1 MHPDRKDLLGLEPL
15 APEEIQEILDR
26 ARPFLPALQRPTTLP
41 QPLRG
46 RLAVNLFYEPS
57 TRTRNSFE
65 LAARRL
71 GAEVI
76 NMGAAGSSVQKGES
90 LIDTGR
96 TLDAMGADFIVIRHA
111 SSLAPELMAR
121 SVAAGVVNAGDG
133 AHEHPTQAL
142 LDLLTLQEAFGSV
155 KGLNVVIVGDI
166 LHSRVAR
173 SDLWGLT
180 KLGARVTLV
189 GPPTLLPAAFE
200 ALGARTA
207 HRLDPL
213 LPHADVLYMLRIQ
226 RERQQGGLFPSLEEY
241 RELYALDGR
250 RLQMLPRNARIL
262 HPGPA
267 NLGVEITEE
276 VVGDPRALIH
286 DQVRSGVAVRM
297 AVLEMLAE
305 RRGVRAISA

>member
-1 MHPDRKDLLGLEPL
+1 MYPEGKDLLGLEAL
-15 APEEIQEILDR
+15 AASEIRSILDR
-26 ARPFLPALQRPTTLP
+26 ARPFLPALSRPTTLS
-41 QPLRG
+41 QTLRG
-46 RLAVNLFYEPS
+46 RLVVNLFHEPS

-76 NMGAAGSSVQKGES
+76 NMGAAGSSLQKGES

-111 SSLAPELMAR
+111 AALAPHQVAR
-121 SVAAGVVNAGDG
+121 AVAASVVNAGDG

-142 LDLLTLQEAFGSV
+142 LDLLTLQEAFGGV
-155 KGLNVVIVGDI
+155 RGLHVVMVGDI

-173 SDLWGLT
+173 SNLWGLT
-180 KLGARVTLV
+180 RLGARVTLV
-189 GPPTLLPAAFE
+189 GPPTLVPAAFE
-200 ALGARTA
+200 VLGARTA

-213 LPHADVLYMLRIQ
+213 LPQADVLYMLRIQ
-226 RERQQGGLFPSLEEY
+226 HERQHGAPFPSLEEY
-241 RELYALDGR
+241 RELYALDTR
-250 RLQMLPRNARIL
+250 RLAILPRHARIL

-276 VVGDPRALIH
+276 VVADPRALIH
-286 DQVRSGVAVRM
+286 DQVRAGVAVRM
-297 AVLEMLAE
+297 AVLEILAE
-305 RRGVRAISA
+305 RRGVRAVPA